1 MVFTFKTRNWYWHY
15 VKLLVEKD
23 KWDLKY
29 SNVSWILNTRYCTSN
44 TIQGKL
50 DLCWLVLCLSDLC
63 PWPLLFDLCMLDL
76 CSQAD
81 SSRSLTK
88 HRKIASSFRD
98 LQLFEIFQL
107 SCELL
112 QTAAGNI
119 KSMDFSD
126 DSQVCRWCVYM
137 NMQKWLKVRY
147 YCYFSMYM

>member
-1 MVFTFKTRNWYWHY
+1 MVFTFKTRNWYLHY

-29 SNVSWILNTRYCTSN
+29 FNVSWILNTRYCTSN
-44 TIQGKL
+44 TIQTWFL
-50 DLCWLVLCLSDLC
+50 LNCPLFIWSLCT
-63 PWPLLFDLCMLDL
+63 WPLLYDLCILEL

-137 NMQKWLKVRY
+137 NTQKWLKVRH
-147 YCYFSMYM
+147 YCYFSIYM